1 MRVRKLLVILLVLV
15 TAACPKSPSTDT
27 GLTGAASPRA
37 AVDAF
42 LNAARAGDLQAM
54 SSVWGTEKGP
64 VRESL
69 SRDELEKRQLIM
81 VCHFK
86 ADQHRII
93 AQDQADRNEQ
103 RLRVALTKG
112 GITKETAF
120 WAVQGPAERWY
131 VVNADL
137 MPVQDFCRSSS
148 R

>member
-1 MRVRKLLVILLVLV
+1 MRKLLVILLVLV
-15 TAACPKSPSTDT
+15 TAACPRSPGTDT
-27 GLTGAASPRA
+27 SLTGAASPRA

-54 SSVWGTEKGP
+54 SSVWGSEKGP

-86 ADQHRII
+86 ADSHRIL
-93 AQDQADRNEQ
+93 AQDQADRGEQ
-103 RLRVALTKG
+103 RVRVSLTRSG
-112 GITKETAF
+112 STKETAF

-137 MPVQDFCRSSS
+137 APVQDFCRSNSK

>member
-1 MRVRKLLVILLVLV
+1 MRKLLVILLVLV
-15 TAACPKSPSTDT
+15 TAACPRTPSTDT
-27 GLTGAASPRA
+27 GLTGAATPRA

-54 SSVWGTEKGP
+54 SSVWGSEKGP

-86 ADQHRII
+86 ADSHRII
-93 AQDQADRNEQ
+93 AQDQADRGEQ
-103 RLRVALTKG
+103 RVRVSLTRAG
-112 GITKETAF
+112 STKETAF

-137 MPVQDFCRSSS
+137 APVQDFCRSNSK